1 MRTSL
6 HVLSSLLIASALITA
21 QAQTTTTAPASDNA
35 TPAAATAGTPTP
47 ESSTATTPSAPA
59 AATEAP
65 AASITPAASSPS
77 VTHWLCGEKATPVVL
92 TNDDNKGLVQIGNDA
107 IEMKRAQTETGIH
120 YNAADGSD
128 ASFTVVNN
136 AAVLVAA
143 NKEKTSCAL
152 VEQPAAIQ

>member
-1 MRTSL
+1 M
-6 HVLSSLLIASALITA
+6 
-21 QAQTTTTAPASDNA
+21 
-35 TPAAATAGTPTP
+35 
-47 ESSTATTPSAPA
+47 
-59 AATEAP
+59 
-65 AASITPAASSPS
+65 
-77 VTHWLCGEKATPVVL
+77 VL